1 MKPEKYNL
9 TFLTPCFC
17 AGADQSVAEIRP
29 SAIRGQLRWWFRA
42 LGGTHE
48 QERNMF
54 GGIADNEA
62 DLRSS
67 PIIVR
72 CGSVNLA
79 PAWNPPAFS
88 QNETSSYVWYFAS
101 VSGTKTKGH
110 TGPRWN
116 AQGAISP
123 KSSFELHICY
133 RRPLPCELGQLFQQA
148 LKCFLMLGGMG
159 LRVTRGLGVFD
170 CKEMPFNMNDVSPM
184 LLNAGFAIENL
195 GNTGDLETT
204 IRKIGSLVKGTRKW
218 TFPRFSCASILP
230 IEIEAH
236 LRRIDRLG
244 FLEGV
249 APPPTL
255 GKDAGESVGY
265 GVVEELRDPVDALGR
280 MRDVRGEY
288 LQALP

>member
-1 MKPEKYNL
+1 
-9 TFLTPCFC
+9 
-17 AGADQSVAEIRP
+17 
-29 SAIRGQLRWWFRA
+29 
-42 LGGTHE
+42 
-48 QERNMF
+48 MF

-133 RRPLPCELGQLFQQA
+133 RRPLPSELGQLFQQA

-184 LLNAGFAIENL
+184 LLGAGFAIENL
-195 GNTGDLETT
+195 GNTGDMETT
-204 IRKIGSLVKGTRKW
+204 IRKIGSLVKGTRKYKVW
-218 TFPRFSCASILP
+218 TNDSKNGTETPSPMGTSGERQTSAIYFRP
-230 IEIEAH
+230 IRQNNDLHLVAFEAPH
-236 LRRIDRLG
+236 QR
-244 FLEGV
+244 V
-249 APPPTL
+249 L
-255 GKDAGESVGY
+255 GKPSRLPSKTVGQY
-265 GVVEELRDPVDALGR
+265 PSQLKDALPSSR
-280 MRDVRGEY
+280 H
-288 LQALP
+288 